1 MACAEDTLARTG
13 SKEFTPLVKLFEGAC
28 LYGER
33 GEEPAVV
40 DQPLQYAMRP
50 CVTVKTSAGHK
61 LVCETDHCFRLLGF
75 PEGGY
80 VAASESLHRSILT
93 SEGVAEIIAVRKAGL
108 KRVVL
113 IHTKPIDQP
122 YETNGILS

>member
-1 MACAEDTLARTG
+1 MSCAEGTLARTG
-13 SKEFTPLVKLFEGAC
+13 PKEQTQLERLFEGAR

-33 GEEPAVV
+33 DAEPAVV

-50 CVTVKTSAGHK
+50 CVTEKTSAGQK
-61 LVCETDHCFRLLGF
+61 IVCETDHCFRL

-80 VAASESLHRSILT
+80 VAASEFLRCRILT
-93 SEGVAEIIAVRKAGL
+93 REGVAEVTAVRRAGL
-108 KRVVL
+108 KRVVM
-113 IHTKPIDQP
+113 IHTDPIDLP

>member
-1 MACAEDTLARTG
+1 MACEENTLAKTG
-13 SKEFTPLVKLFEGAC
+13 PKEFTPLVKLFEGAC

-50 CVTVKTSAGHK
+50 CVRVKTSAGHK
-61 LVCETDHCFRLLGF
+61 LVCERDHCFRL

-80 VAASESLHRSILT
+80 VTADKSLHCSILT
-93 SEGVAEIIAVRKAGL
+93 REGAAEVTAVKRAGL
-108 KRVVL
+108 KRVVM
-113 IHTKPIDQP
+113 IHTRPEDQA